1 MRPNPKKDNQVQS
14 NKRHTSRVISSLLAA
29 MMLMVAIAGKSWTVA
44 SSPVEKEKTEHLGR
58 KAKSDPATDDSAKG
72 HAATVSEL
80 SLHAVVTPALSF
92 DFTQSLFALPQN
104 FIYHF
109 EERVAVPLA
118 ARTSYYY
125 FSYFRHVFG
134 HHIAPNGP

>member
-1 MRPNPKKDNQVQS
+1 
-14 NKRHTSRVISSLLAA
+14 
-29 MMLMVAIAGKSWTVA
+29 MMLLVAVAGQSWTMA
-44 SSPVEKEKTEHLGR
+44 SLPVEKDKSETSGKKTTDNST
-58 KAKSDPATDDSAKG
+58 KDAPAA
-72 HAATVSEL
+72 VSEL

-92 DFTQSLFALPQN
+92 DFTQSWFVLPQT
-104 FIYHF
+104 FLYHF
-109 EERVAVPLA
+109 EEKTAIPLA

>member
-1 MRPNPKKDNQVQS
+1 MLLVAVSGKSWSVSSLPVEQEKSEQSSKKDN
-14 NKRHTSRVISSLLAA
+14 SSE
-29 MMLMVAIAGKSWTVA
+29 KS
-44 SSPVEKEKTEHLGR
+44 
-58 KAKSDPATDDSAKG
+58 TDDKAS
-72 HAATVSEL
+72 VSEL

-92 DFTQSLFALPQN
+92 DFTQSWFVLPQN
-104 FIYHF
+104 FLYHF
-109 EERVAVPLA
+109 EEKIAIPLA

>member
-1 MRPNPKKDNQVQS
+1 M
-14 NKRHTSRVISSLLAA
+14 LLVT
-29 MMLMVAIAGKSWTVA
+29 VAGQSWTMDSLPA
-44 SSPVEKEKTEHLGR
+44 EKGKIEQGDKKT
-58 KAKSDPATDDSAKG
+58 TDNSTKDAP
-72 HAATVSEL
+72 ATVSEL

-92 DFTQSLFALPQN
+92 DFTQSWFVLPQT
-104 FIYHF
+104 FLYHF
-109 EERVAVPLA
+109 EEKIAIPLA